1 MTLSKVICDTGDVMQ
16 AIQRATFDI
25 PDPFLNPR
33 IACNALPGI
42 NLDLWKE
49 RVTCKVIKE

>member
-1 MTLSKVICDTGDVMQ
+1 MTLSKVICDTADEVS
-16 AIQRATFDI
+16 AIQRANFDI